1 MRRGILLINMYWLI
15 QSCIERWEDLHVVCW
30 WLHVW
35 ELVVLGGASRS
46 ISRWEIHVS
55 DVYDLVLLLLRFV
68 VIVYISR
75 AHTVLVL

>member
-1 MRRGILLINMYWLI
+1 MRRGILLVNMYWLI

-30 WLHVW
+30 WQHVW
-35 ELVVLGGASRS
+35 ELIVLGGATGS

-68 VIVYISR
+68 VIVYAVYL
-75 AHTVLVL
+75 AHSQ